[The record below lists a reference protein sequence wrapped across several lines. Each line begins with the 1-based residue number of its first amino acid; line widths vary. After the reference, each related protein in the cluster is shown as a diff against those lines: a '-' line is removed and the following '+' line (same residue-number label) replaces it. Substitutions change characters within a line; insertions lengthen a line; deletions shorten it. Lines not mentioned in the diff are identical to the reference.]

1 MEQMLPLLQVLNTG
15 CLVVEVYYKIE
26 IGLGM
31 TGDLYLGNIRV
42 NHVNHIVNLLSFEI
56 GS

>member
-1 MEQMLPLLQVLNTG
+1 MLPLLQVLNTG

>member
-1 MEQMLPLLQVLNTG
+1 MLPLLQVLNTG
-15 CLVVEVYYKIE
+15 CLVVEVYYNIE

-31 TGDLYLGNIRV
+31 TGVLYPRNRQV